1 MPYRLL
7 VMSCF
12 LDMMFLQFL
21 LSICSHSQLGLSK
34 YYLKM
39 HNWFINIFC
48 FLQMLDASQTLLPA
62 DELKKRFEQE
72 GMDS

>member
-1 MPYRLL
+1 
-7 VMSCF
+7 
-12 LDMMFLQFL
+12 
-21 LSICSHSQLGLSK
+21 
-34 YYLKM
+34 M

-72 GMDS
+72 GMDSQKLTPSWLVVQ